1 MNHKGISSLSSRTIS
16 WLRFACACLVVLLH
30 AFGPPA
36 APGQAI
42 VWSNGVYDTVRILLS
57 QGVCQIAVPVFFL
70 ISGYLFFVR
79 LEEWTGTRYK
89 EKMKRRVRNLV
100 VPFLLWGLIALAV
113 ELAVA
118 CYKGASPVQWLSD
131 RGWILPL
138 WNNGRFHFNGARNI
152 LGWTMYNEALP
163 LDYPLWFVRELIVL
177 NLFAPAIHWWVRKTK
192 AWGLAVLFLLYLFN
206 IWIPL
211 EGFHAGG
218 TFFYSLG
225 AYWRINRQDL
235 TVRCRKWAVPAG
247 IVSLLLLVGMV
258 LTYQVHHPV
267 YTGLC
272 RVFTLTGSVSA
283 IAFAAIGLEKGRLQ
297 VHPFLTQSSFFVFAG
312 HTLYVRAIACGL
324 IGLLIPTSTQA
335 GLTLTYLLTAPVCV
349 AIILAVY
356 ALLKRLLPKMT
367 SVLTGGR

>member
-1 MNHKGISSLSSRTIS
+1 
-16 WLRFACACLVVLLH
+16 
-30 AFGPPA
+30 
-36 APGQAI
+36 
-42 VWSNGVYDTVRILLS
+42 VYDTVRILLS

-272 RVFTLTGSVSA
+272 RVFTLTGSVFVGYRKQNLHPKSNQSA
-283 IAFAAIGLEKGRLQ
+283 TAISPPWSPGFPFPAPPVAFPLA
-297 VHPFLTQSSFFVFAG
+297 
-312 HTLYVRAIACGL
+312 
-324 IGLLIPTSTQA
+324 PTSCSFLLATISTCLP
-335 GLTLTYLLTAPVCV
+335 GLSTTSPGTMLLPVLRLTLSVTSSNPAARNCFRMV
-349 AIILAVY
+349 AV
-356 ALLKRLLPKMT
+356 
-367 SVLTGGR
+367 